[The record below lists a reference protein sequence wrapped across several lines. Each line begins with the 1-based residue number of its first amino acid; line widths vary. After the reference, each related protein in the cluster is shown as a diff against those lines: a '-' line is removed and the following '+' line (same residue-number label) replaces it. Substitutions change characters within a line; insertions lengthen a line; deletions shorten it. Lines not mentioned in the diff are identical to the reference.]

1 MRILYPSDP
10 SNAKAPDDLFAAEYN
25 AASAIGLPL
34 SLFSFEDL
42 VAGAFRARPLLA
54 TGEEVL
60 YRGWMLAA
68 ERYPALANAIRAQG
82 ARPFIE
88 PEQYTLC
95 HHLPKW
101 YPLLIELTPT
111 THVFAQGDDYVTAL
125 HGSGWPGYFVKDFVK
140 SLTTTRGSLAD
151 TPEDIGAIVSQ
162 IERYR
167 GGIEGGVCV
176 RRREDFVVGT
186 EQRFFVLN
194 GKPFGASDD
203 GIPTAV
209 SVAAQ
214 RVASPFFSVDVAE
227 RRDGILRII
236 EIGDGQVSDRKHWP
250 AERFIQ
256 MLASV

>member
-10 SNAKAPDDLFAAEYN
+10 SNAKAPDDLFADEYN
-25 AASAIGLPL
+25 AANSMGLPL
-34 SLFSFEDL
+34 SLFSFEDF
-42 VAGAFRARPLLA
+42 VAGEFRTRPLLA
-54 TGEEVL
+54 AGELIL

-68 ERYPALANAIRAQG
+68 DRYPTLADAIRALG
-82 ARPFIE
+82 AHPFTE

-95 HHLPKW
+95 HHLPQW
-101 YPLLIELTPT
+101 YPLVAELTPPT
-111 THVFAQGDDYVTAL
+111 RMLARGDDFVTAL
-125 HGSGWPGYFVKDFVK
+125 RGSGWPGYFVKDFVK

-151 TPEDIGAIVSQ
+151 TPEEIAAIVSQ

-176 RRREDFVVGT
+176 RRREDFVEGT

-194 GKPFGASDD
+194 RKPFGNGDD
-203 GIPTAV
+203 AIPAAV

-214 RVASPFFSVDVAE
+214 RVGSPFFSVDVAE
-227 RRDGILRII
+227 RRDGIQRII

-250 AERFIQ
+250 AARFVR
-256 MLASV
+256 MLASA

>member
-10 SNAKAPDDLFAAEYN
+10 SNAKVPDGPFADEYS
-25 AASAIGLPL
+25 AASSMGLPL
-34 SLFSFEDL
+34 SLFSFEGFA
-42 VAGAFRARPLLA
+42 AGAFRARPLLA
-54 TGEEVL
+54 AGEQVL

-68 ERYPALANAIRAQG
+68 DRYPTLANAIRSQG
-82 ARPFIE
+82 ACPFTE
-88 PEQYTLC
+88 PEHYRLC
-95 HHLPKW
+95 HHLPQW
-101 YPLLIELTPT
+101 YPLLTELTPET
-111 THVFAQGDDYVTAL
+111 RLFAMGDDYAAAL

-151 TPEDIGAIVSQ
+151 TPEEIGAIVSQ

-176 RRREDFVVGT
+176 RRREEFVVGT

-194 GKPFGASDD
+194 GKPFGGDD
-203 GIPTAV
+203 DAIPTAV

-214 RVASPFFSVDVAE
+214 RVASPFFSVDVAQ

-250 AERFIQ
+250 VTRFVQ

>member
-1 MRILYPSDP
+1 VRILYPSDP
-10 SNAKAPDDLFAAEYN
+10 SNSKAPDEPFAAEFN
-25 AASAIGLPL
+25 AASVHGLPL

-42 VAGAFRARPLLA
+42 AAGVFRARPLFVA
-54 TGEEVL
+54 GEQIL

-68 ERYPALANAIRAQG
+68 ECYPALANAIRAQG
-82 ARPFIE
+82 ARPFTE

-95 HHLPKW
+95 HHLPQW
-101 YPLLIELTPT
+101 YPLLAELTPP
-111 THVFAQGDDYVTAL
+111 THVFARGDDYVTAL
-125 HGSGWPGYFVKDFVK
+125 HCSGWPGYFVKDFVK

-151 TPEDIGAIVSQ
+151 TPEEIGAIVSQ

-167 GGIEGGVCV
+167 GGIEGGICV
-176 RRREDFVVGT
+176 RRREDFVAGT
-186 EQRFFVLN
+186 ERRFFVLN
-194 GKPFGASDD
+194 GKPFSADD
-203 GIPTAV
+203 DAIPTVV

-250 AERFIQ
+250 AARFVQ
-256 MLASV
+256 MLASI